1 MHRVIKLSVLVL
13 FLVFYLAN
21 AYTLKGST
29 KGFPKKA
36 PDIENLIT
44 DEGKTFK
51 LEDYKGKVLLIT
63 YGYTQCPHVCPT
75 ITAFLKQV
83 ETQLDKKGLKG
94 KYKIV
99 FITVDPKDDTVKRLR
114 EYKKSRGF
122 DNWIF
127 LTGKKEDLEKVWKDY
142 NVYVK
147 DKGIM
152 EMKHNGHIMKHR
164 MIDHTAKLT
173 IIDKKGYIV
182 EEFKSMYL
190 PVDDIVKDV
199 SYLIQKGE

>member
-1 MHRVIKLSVLVL
+1 MRGVFKLTAFFIL
-13 FLVFYLAN
+13 FISFLAN
-21 AYTLKGST
+21 GYTLKGST

-36 PDIENLIT
+36 PEIKNLIT
-44 DEGKTFK
+44 DEGKPFS
-51 LEDYKGKVLLIT
+51 LENYKGKVLLIT

-83 ETQLDKKGLKG
+83 ETQLNKKGFKD
-94 KYKIV
+94 KYKII
-99 FITVDPKDDTVKRLR
+99 FITVDPKDDTVDRLK
-114 EYKKSRGF
+114 EYKEKRGF
-122 DNWIF
+122 NNWIF
-127 LTGKKEDLEKVWKDY
+127 LTGKKEALEKVWKDY

-147 DKGIM
+147 DRGIM
-152 EMKHNGHIMKHR
+152 EMKHGGHKMKHR

-173 IIDKKGYIV
+173 IIDQKGNIV

-190 PVDDIVKDV
+190 PVDDIVEDV

>member
-1 MHRVIKLSVLVL
+1 MKHIFKLSTFFILL
-13 FLVFYLAN
+13 ISLLAS

-36 PDIENLIT
+36 PEIKNLIT
-44 DEGKTFK
+44 DEGKPFSLK
-51 LEDYKGKVLLIT
+51 DYKGKVLLIT

-83 ETQLDKKGLKG
+83 ETQLNKRGFKG
-94 KYKIV
+94 KYKII
-99 FITVDPKDDTVKRLR
+99 FITVNPKDDTVDRLK
-114 EYKKSRGF
+114 EYKKTRGF
-122 DNWIF
+122 NDWIF
-127 LTGKKEDLEKVWKDY
+127 LTGSKEDLEKVWKNY

-147 DKGIM
+147 DRGTMVM
-152 EMKHNGHIMKHR
+152 EHNGHKMKHR

-190 PVDDIVKDV
+190 PVKDIVEDV
-199 SYLIQKGE
+199 SYLIKKGD

>member
-1 MHRVIKLSVLVL
+1 MKTFLKSFGIFLLL
-13 FLVFYLAN
+13 FSISLAFQFH
-21 AYTLKGST
+21 GST

-36 PDIENLIT
+36 PEIEGLVT
-44 DEGKTFK
+44 DEGKHFSLK
-51 LEDYKGKVLLIT
+51 ELKGKVLLIT

-75 ITAFLKQV
+75 ITAFLKQI
-83 ETQLDKKGLKG
+83 ETKLNEKGYKG
-94 KYKIV
+94 KYKII
-99 FITVDPKDDTVKRLR
+99 FITVDPKDDTVERLK
-114 EYKKSRGF
+114 EYKEKRGF
-122 DNWIF
+122 KDWIF
-127 LTGKKEDLEKVWKDY
+127 LTGDKEKLQKVWKDY

-152 EMKHNGHIMKHR
+152 EMKHGEHIMKHR

-173 IIDKKGYIV
+173 IVDQNGDII

-199 SYLIQKGE
+199 SHLLEKGE

>member
-1 MHRVIKLSVLVL
+1 MKKITAVFFTVLSI
-13 FLVFYLAN
+13 FFISYSF
-21 AYTLKGST
+21 TLHGST

-36 PDIENLIT
+36 PEIKGVIT
-44 DEGKTFK
+44 DEGKPFNMSD
-51 LEDYKGKVLLIT
+51 LKGKVILIT

-83 ETQLDKKGLKG
+83 ETSLDKKGLKG
-94 KYKIV
+94 KYQIV
-99 FITVDPKDDTVKRLR
+99 FITVDPEDDTVKRLR
-114 EYKKSRGF
+114 EYKREKGF

-127 LTGKKEDLEKVWKDY
+127 LTGSKENLKKIWNDY

-152 EMKHNGHIMKHR
+152 EMKHNGHTMKHR
-164 MIDHTAKLT
+164 MIDHSAKLT
-173 IIDKKGYIV
+173 IIDRKGYIV

-199 SYLIQKGE
+199 SFLIKGD

>member
-1 MHRVIKLSVLVL
+1 
-13 FLVFYLAN
+13 
-21 AYTLKGST
+21 LKAGVKILGLIFAFVSLTFAFNLHGST

-36 PDIENLIT
+36 PEIEGLLT
-44 DEGKTFK
+44 DEGKPFSLK
-51 LEDYKGKVLLIT
+51 ELKGKVILIT

-83 ETQLDKKGLKG
+83 ETQLNKKGYKD

-99 FITVDPKDDTVKRLR
+99 FITVDPKDDTVEKLR
-114 EYKKSRGF
+114 EYKKKRGF
-122 DNWIF
+122 EDWIF
-127 LTGKKEDLEKVWKDY
+127 LTGDKEKLKKVWKNY
-142 NVYVK
+142 GVYVK

-152 EMKHNGHIMKHR
+152 EMKHQNHIMKHR

-173 IIDKKGYIV
+173 VINQKGEIV

-190 PVDDIVKDV
+190 PVEDIVKDV
-199 SYLIQKGE
+199 SYLIEKGE